1 MCVCVR
7 ACARVCLVNSKV
19 SGVVAVGCRLFPGDG
34 DRGTGTRSQRGR
46 VGGPRVQFPRGR
58 LQSVQLPGAVALRLH
73 IVARH
78 LGVNNLPRV
87 VPRPGIPR
95 LQSVQLPG
103 AVAQTA
109 AGRRRPDEHHG
120 QRQRT
125 VLGD

>member
-1 MCVCVR
+1 MCVCV
-7 ACARVCLVNSKV
+7 CVCLVNSKV

-58 LQSVQLPGAVALRLH
+58 LQSVQLPGAVA
-73 IVARH
+73 
-78 LGVNNLPRV
+78 
-87 VPRPGIPR
+87 
-95 LQSVQLPG
+95 
-103 AVAQTA
+103 QTA